1 MTAIRPFAI
10 LLACLLLFTACSLI
24 NRNIEPPVTL
34 GHDIPLQGQG
44 RLVCSNECAVRGQ
57 CGDIRGRGKVVLG
70 GRFEPLTVA
79 HDIYFP
85 ANTQVDIFATQT
97 YQAMLVTQGELFLV
111 NFYAIAVP
119 GGETGWVAGWCLAQ
133 VNGG

>member
-24 NRNIEPPVTL
+24 NRNVESPATL

-44 RLVCSNECAVRGQ
+44 RLVCSSECAGRGQ
-57 CGDIRGRGKVVLG
+57 CGDIRSQGSVVLG
-70 GRFEPLTVA
+70 GRFEPLTVG

-85 ANTQVDIFATQT
+85 ANTQVTILTMQT
-97 YQAMLVTQGELFLV
+97 YQAMRITQGEPFLV
-111 NFYAIAVP
+111 NFYAISVP

-133 VNGG
+133 VDGG